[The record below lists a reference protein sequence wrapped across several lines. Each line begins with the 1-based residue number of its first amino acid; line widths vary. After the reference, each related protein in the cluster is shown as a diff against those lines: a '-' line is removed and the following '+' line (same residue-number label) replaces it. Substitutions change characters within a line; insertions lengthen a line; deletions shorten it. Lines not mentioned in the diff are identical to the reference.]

1 MSIVH
6 FRFILSAMF
15 VLALGASLMVSVVDA
30 QTEKTDVDANVS
42 TRVNVGQSGIQA
54 NTTSNESAKA
64 ELNTTT
70 SSNAKPQ
77 GEYQSAQTESH
88 DRLKT
93 SYDMVYAGSDNTLAV
108 QTQRHLYKP
117 GDAVSIE
124 GIIWSGLSASVGG
137 INTVSVQV
145 TDDGGNEIYTE
156 KEQVN
161 NGEYSGSFELP
172 TDAKKGAY
180 TIHAKADVNAEVLS
194 TLTLKMQAGLD
205 STTKFIVENPTAWAI
220 KAGGHDFDVNIT
232 SDSDV
237 TDVKFDEQAKKLSL
251 GVQGETGTTGVTDI
265 TIPKSLL
272 SGDLTV
278 MIDGQVMASND
289 VVKTS
294 DVQDETT
301 LEINYHHSSH
311 VIEITGTNA
320 VPEFPIST
328 VIMALAISSVI
339 ILASYGN
346 RIIKRN

>member
-1 MSIVH
+1 
-6 FRFILSAMF
+6 
-15 VLALGASLMVSVVDA
+15 
-30 QTEKTDVDANVS
+30 
-42 TRVNVGQSGIQA
+42 
-54 NTTSNESAKA
+54 
-64 ELNTTT
+64 
-70 SSNAKPQ
+70 
-77 GEYQSAQTESH
+77 
-88 DRLKT
+88 
-93 SYDMVYAGSDNTLAV
+93 
-108 QTQRHLYKP
+108 
-117 GDAVSIE
+117 
-124 GIIWSGLSASVGG
+124 
-137 INTVSVQV
+137 
-145 TDDGGNEIYTE
+145 
-156 KEQVN
+156 
-161 NGEYSGSFELP
+161 
-172 TDAKKGAY
+172 
-180 TIHAKADVNAEVLS
+180 
-194 TLTLKMQAGLD
+194 MQAGLD
-205 STTKFIVENPTAWAI
+205 STTEFIVENPTAWAI

-237 TDVKFDEQAKKLSL
+237 TDVKFDEQAKKLSF

-278 MIDGQVMASND
+278 MIDGQVMASSD

-346 RIIKRN
+346 MIIKRN